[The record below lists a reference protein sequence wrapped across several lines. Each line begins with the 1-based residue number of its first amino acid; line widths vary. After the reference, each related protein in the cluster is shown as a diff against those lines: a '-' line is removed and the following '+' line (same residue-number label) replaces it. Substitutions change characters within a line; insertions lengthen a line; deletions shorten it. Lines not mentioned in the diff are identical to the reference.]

1 MRSVRART
9 SRCSLSFEQ
18 LENRLPLSAAHGSLV
33 SATHLDPV
41 KKHVGSSVPYGLTPD
56 ATRAYYGFD
65 QVSFGGT
72 AADGAGQTIAIVTA
86 RNNPNVASD
95 LAQFDQTFGLAPP
108 PSFRVVNQTGRTKL
122 PKNNKSWGSETALDV
137 EWAHAIAPGAN
148 ILVVEAKSDSLANFA
163 AAIDFARNAPGVSVV
178 SVSAAGDEFKSEALV
193 DSLFTT
199 PPGHPGVSFVF
210 ASGDDG
216 GTAEYPSS
224 SPNVLSV
231 GGTSLNLSWPPQWQG
246 ETVWSDGGG
255 GASQYEGVPSYQ
267 NGLGLTSRGT
277 PDVSYNADPY
287 TGFAVLDTYGNRG
300 WAQFGG
306 TSAGTPQWAALLAIV
321 NQGRTL
327 SGKTPLA
334 NAQAA
339 LYAMPSADFH
349 DIVYGD
355 NQSSSATVGYDLAS
369 GLGSPIAD
377 LLIPDMV
384 AFSGS
389 TDFTVGPAP
398 VVATHGKSK
407 HHFSTGVDVATAP
420 TASISLNSDGHGLHR
435 LMASSLDAAY
445 AEEQRFALV
454 DAVPVVASNGVA
466 TRTSSKTRLGS
477 ATRERK
483 LSTKPASDVAKSI
496 DAFFDG
502 LGEDIAAA

>member
-1 MRSVRART
+1 MRSVRAR
-9 SRCSLSFEQ
+9 SGLCSLSFEQ
-18 LENRLPLSAAHGSLV
+18 LENRLPLSAAHGSLA
-33 SATHLDPV
+33 SQTHLDPA
-41 KKHVGSSVPYGLTPD
+41 KKHVGATIPFGLTP
-56 ATRAYYGFD
+56 AETRAYYGFD

-72 AADGAGQTIAIVTA
+72 AADGSGQTIAIITA
-86 RNNPNVASD
+86 RSNPNIWSD
-95 LAQFDQTFGLAPP
+95 LAQFDQTFGLAAPP
-108 PSFRVVNQTGRTKL
+108 GFQVVNQMGGTKL
-122 PKNNKSWGSETALDV
+122 PKKNKGWGSETALDV

-163 AAIDFARNAPGVSVV
+163 AAIDFARNAPGVSVI
-178 SVSAAGDEFKSEALV
+178 SISAAGDEFNSEALV

-199 PPGHPGVSFVF
+199 PPGHQGVTFVF

-231 GGTSLNLSWPPQWQG
+231 GGTTLNLTYPAQWQG

-255 GASQYEGVPSYQ
+255 GASKYEGVPSYQ

-277 PDVSYNADPY
+277 PDVSYNADPE
-287 TGFAVLDTYGNRG
+287 TGFATLDTYGNRG

-306 TSAGTPQWAALLAIV
+306 TSAGTPQWAALIAII

-327 SGKTPLA
+327 AGKTPMA
-334 NAQAA
+334 NAQVA

-349 DIVYGD
+349 DITYGD
-355 NQSSSATVGYDLAS
+355 NQTSTATVGYDLAS

-389 TDFTVGPAP
+389 TDFTVGLPPA
-398 VVATHGKSK
+398 VVAHGKSK
-407 HHFSTGVDVATAP
+407 HHFTTGVDVAAGP
-420 TASISLNSDGHGLHR
+420 VVSSPSISVTAQLRSLTTSYAANGRVVSATDAASTNIDAALPKQSSVKSPLRSAKRGSKSTSTL
-435 LMASSLDAAY
+435 ASSGFSD
-445 AEEQRFALV
+445 V
-454 DAVPVVASNGVA
+454 DAYFAD
-466 TRTSSKTRLGS
+466 LGG
-477 ATRERK
+477 R
-483 LSTKPASDVAKSI
+483 V
-496 DAFFDG
+496 
-502 LGEDIAAA
+502 AAA

>member
-1 MRSVRART
+1 MRSVRARS
-9 SRCSLSFEQ
+9 SRCPLSFEQ

-41 KKHVGSSVPYGLTPD
+41 KKHVGSSVPYGLTPA

-65 QVSFGGT
+65 QLSFGAT
-72 AADGAGQTIAIVTA
+72 PADGAGQTIAIVTA
-86 RNNPNVASD
+86 RNNPNIASD
-95 LAQFDQTFGLAPP
+95 LALFDQTFGLPAP
-108 PSFRVVNQTGRTKL
+108 PSFRVVNQTGGTKL

-199 PPGHPGVSFVF
+199 PPGHPGVTFVF

-246 ETVWSDGGG
+246 ETVWSYGGG
-255 GASQYEGVPSYQ
+255 GVSKYEGVPSYQ

-306 TSAGTPQWAALLAIV
+306 TSAGTPQWAALVAIV

-327 SGKTPLA
+327 AGKTPLA

-349 DIVYGD
+349 DIVYGS
-355 NQSSSATVGYDLAS
+355 NQTFSAAPGYDLAS

-377 LLIPDMV
+377 QLISDLV
-384 AFSGS
+384 AFGGS
-389 TDFTVGPAP
+389 TDFTVGPP
-398 VVATHGKSK
+398 PVVVATGNSK
-407 HHFSTGVDVATAP
+407 HHFSTGVDVSAGPVASTPSISVAASLRHL
-420 TASISLNSDGHGLHR
+420 TASYGSN
-435 LMASSLDAAY
+435 A
-445 AEEQRFALV
+445 ALV
-454 DAVPVVASNGVA
+454 PVAEVAA
-466 TRTSSKTRLGS
+466 T
-477 ATRERK
+477 K
-483 LSTKPASDVAKSI
+483 LDPVLPNQFSAKSQLKSAKRGGKLTSKLVDSGFGDV
-496 DAFFDG
+496 DAYFSD
-502 LGEDIAAA
+502 LGGTAAAA

>member
-1 MRSVRART
+1 MRSVRARF
-9 SRCSLSFEQ
+9 SRSSLSFEQ

-33 SATHLDPV
+33 SATHLDSA
-41 KKHVGSSVPYGLTPD
+41 KKHVGSSVPFGLTPD

-72 AADGAGQTIAIVTA
+72 AADGSGQTIAIVTA
-86 RNNPNVASD
+86 RNNPNIASD
-95 LAQFDQTFGLAPP
+95 LAQFDQTFGLAAP
-108 PSFRVVNQTGRTKL
+108 PSFQVVNQTGGTKL

-148 ILVVEAKSDSLANFA
+148 ILVVEAKSASLANFA
-163 AAIDFARNAPGVSVV
+163 TAIDFARNAPGVTVI
-178 SVSAAGDEFKSEALV
+178 SVSAAGDEFKSEGLV

-199 PPGHPGVSFVF
+199 PPGHPGVTFVF

-231 GGTSLNLSWPPQWQG
+231 GGTSLNLTYPAQWQG

-255 GASQYEGVPSYQ
+255 GASKYEGVPSYQ
-267 NGLGLTSRGT
+267 SGLGLTARGT
-277 PDVSYNADPY
+277 PDVSYNADPN

-306 TSAGTPQWAALLAIV
+306 TSAGAPQWAALVAIA
-321 NQGRTL
+321 NQGRELAGT
-327 SGKTPLA
+327 TPLA
-334 NAQAA
+334 NGQAA

-349 DIVYGD
+349 DIVSGG
-355 NQSSSATVGYDLAS
+355 NQQYYATAGYDLAS

-377 LLIPDMV
+377 KLIPDLV

-389 TDFTVGPAP
+389 TDFTVEAAP
-398 VVATHGKSK
+398 IVASGKKSK
-407 HHFSTGVDVATAP
+407 HHFTTGVDVAAGGSLASTPSISVTAP
-420 TASISLNSDGHGLHR
+420 LRSLTTSYEASATLVPVAEVGATNLDPVLPKQSSAKSQLKSAKRGGKLTSTLADSGFSD
-435 LMASSLDAAY
+435 
-445 AEEQRFALV
+445 V
-454 DAVPVVASNGVA
+454 DAYFAD
-466 TRTSSKTRLGS
+466 LGG
-477 ATRERK
+477 R
-483 LSTKPASDVAKSI
+483 V
-496 DAFFDG
+496 
-502 LGEDIAAA
+502 AAA

>member
-1 MRSVRART
+1 MRSARAR
-9 SRCSLSFEQ
+9 SGRSSLSFEQ

-33 SATHLDPV
+33 SATHLDPA
-41 KKHVGSSVPYGLTPD
+41 KKHLGSSVPFGLTPG

-72 AADGAGQTIAIVTA
+72 AADGSGQTIAIVTA
-86 RNNPNVASD
+86 HNNPNIASD
-95 LAQFDQTFGLAPP
+95 LAQFDQTFGLAAP
-108 PSFRVVNQTGRTKL
+108 PSFQVVNQMGGTKL

-148 ILVVEAKSDSLANFA
+148 ILVVEAKSASLANFA

-178 SVSAAGDEFKSEALV
+178 SVSAAGDEFNSEALV

-199 PPGHPGVSFVF
+199 PPGHPGVTFVF

-231 GGTSLNLSWPPQWQG
+231 GGTSLSLTYPAQWQG
-246 ETVWSDGGG
+246 ESVWPDGGG
-255 GASQYEGVPSYQ
+255 GASKYEGVPSYQ
-267 NGLGLTSRGT
+267 DGLGLTSRGT
-277 PDVSYNADPY
+277 PDVAYNADPN
-287 TGFAVLDTYGNRG
+287 TGFAVLDSYNIRG

-306 TSAGTPQWAALLAIV
+306 TSAGTPQWAALIAIV

-327 SGKTPLA
+327 AGKPPLA

-339 LYAMPSADFH
+339 LYAMPGSDFH

-355 NQSSSATVGYDLAS
+355 NQTSSATVGYDLAS

-377 LLIPDMV
+377 HLIPDMV

-389 TDFTVGPAP
+389 TDFTVGPPPAVLTP
-398 VVATHGKSK
+398 PGKSK
-407 HHFSTGVDVATAP
+407 HHFTTGVDIAAGPVVSLPSISLVGSLRGLATSYEANAALVPVAGISATAP
-420 TASISLNSDGHGLHR
+420 ILDTVLPKQ
-435 LMASSLDAAY
+435 SSAKSQLKSAKRGGKLTSTLGSNAFS
-445 AEEQRFALV
+445 EV
-454 DAVPVVASNGVA
+454 DAYFAD
-466 TRTSSKTRLGS
+466 LGG
-477 ATRERK
+477 T
-483 LSTKPASDVAKSI
+483 
-496 DAFFDG
+496 
-502 LGEDIAAA
+502 AAAA